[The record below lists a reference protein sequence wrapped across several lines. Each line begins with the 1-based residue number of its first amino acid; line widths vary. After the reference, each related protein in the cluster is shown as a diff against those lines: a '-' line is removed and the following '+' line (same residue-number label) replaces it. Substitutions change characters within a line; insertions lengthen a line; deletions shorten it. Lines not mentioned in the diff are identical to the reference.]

1 MQKISNTIKRIAI
14 KSNAPGADSANNP
27 VEKVNTQNISGP
39 SITIF
44 CSRFSG
50 LHHHSPFHRQELQ
63 SQQSDNKEIY
73 VVEYNHLNLIFEQ
86 TILSIEALFSL
97 HKIF

>member
-1 MQKISNTIKRIAI
+1 MAGLHCGDRLQINRPTTQKTSKTINRIAI

-50 LHHHSPFHRQELQ
+50 L
-63 SQQSDNKEIY
+63 
-73 VVEYNHLNLIFEQ
+73 
-86 TILSIEALFSL
+86 TITPRFIVKNFNPNRVIIR
-97 HKIF
+97 KYM

>member
-1 MQKISNTIKRIAI
+1 MAGLHCGDRLQINSPTMQKTSKTINRIAI

-44 CSRFSG
+44 RFSG
-50 LHHHSPFHRQELQ
+50 L
-63 SQQSDNKEIY
+63 
-73 VVEYNHLNLIFEQ
+73 
-86 TILSIEALFSL
+86 TITPRFIVKNFNPNRVIIR
-97 HKIF
+97 KYM